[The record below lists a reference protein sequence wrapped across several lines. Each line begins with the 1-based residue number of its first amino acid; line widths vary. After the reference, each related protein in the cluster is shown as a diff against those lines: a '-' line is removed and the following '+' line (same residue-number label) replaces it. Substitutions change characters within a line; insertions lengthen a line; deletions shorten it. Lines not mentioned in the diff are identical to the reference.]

1 LRGSCYKSTINITI
15 RRPTVSHKDV
25 TSLIPSPLPDRG
37 RPFVVL
43 SWAQSADGQIA
54 TRTGDSKYLS
64 SPESLQVQQILRR
77 DCDAVLVGIGTVLAD
92 DPRLLCRLPPEA
104 NPRNR
109 QPLRLILDARYQ
121 TPPDS
126 CLCRTT
132 QEGPVL
138 IIGAETPLSTNAE
151 NEAQRKDEEV
161 RIQKLLD
168 GGLQVEQVPIEKD
181 SVPSRLKLD
190 LRAVLERLYQRGI
203 KSLFVEGGS
212 AVLTS
217 FLSASLADRV
227 ILDISPR
234 FIGQGIP
241 AVRDLGVLT
250 LPEARRFRTISVE
263 HWGENVVWV
272 MDALS

>member
-1 LRGSCYKSTINITI
+1 M
-15 RRPTVSHKDV
+15 SHQDLPP
-25 TSLIPSPLPDRG
+25 LIPSPLPRLS
-37 RPFVVL
+37 RPYVVL

-92 DPRLLCRLPPEA
+92 DPRLLCRLSPEA

-109 QPLRLILDARYQ
+109 QPLRVILDARFQ
-121 TPPDS
+121 TPPEAS
-126 CLCRTT
+126 LCKTT
-132 QEGPVL
+132 REGPVL
-138 IIGAETPLSTNAE
+138 IIGAETQPSNNAE
-151 NEAQRKDEEV
+151 NEAQRKDEET
-161 RIQKLLD
+161 RIQKLLAL
-168 GGLQVEQVPIEKD
+168 GLEVIRVPIEKD

-190 LRAVLERLYQRGI
+190 LRTVLDRLYQRGI
-203 KSLFVEGGS
+203 QSLFVEGGS

-217 FLSASLADRV
+217 FLRANLADRV

-250 LPEARRFRTISVE
+250 LPEARRFKTISVE

>member
-1 LRGSCYKSTINITI
+1 MIHQEADRIF
-15 RRPTVSHKDV
+15 R
-25 TSLIPSPLPDRG
+25 SLIPSPLPDRK
-37 RPFVVL
+37 RPYVVL

-92 DPRLLCRLPPEA
+92 DPRLLCRLPLEE

-109 QPLRLILDARYQ
+109 QPLRVILDARFQ
-121 TPPDS
+121 TPPES
-126 CLCRTT
+126 CLCKTT

-138 IIGAETPLSTNAE
+138 IIGAEPLPSANSEINAE
-151 NEAQRKDEEV
+151 RKNEEA
-161 RIQKLLD
+161 RIQKLLAQ
-168 GGLQVEQVPIEKD
+168 GLDVERVPIEQD
-181 SVPSRLKLD
+181 SVPGGLKLD
-190 LRAVLERLYQRGI
+190 LQVVLERLYQRGI

-217 FLSASLADRV
+217 FLRANLVDRV

-250 LPEARRFRTISVE
+250 LPESRRFHTLRVDA
-263 HWGENVVWV
+263 WGENVVWI